1 MQKFFDS
8 TNLGLPVKTLAAA
21 LKRDAEAISE
31 NSIKSFIYLG
41 NKCIKSSILT

>member
-8 TNLGLPVKTLAAA
+8 TNLGLPVKILAKEI

-41 NKCIKSSILT
+41 E